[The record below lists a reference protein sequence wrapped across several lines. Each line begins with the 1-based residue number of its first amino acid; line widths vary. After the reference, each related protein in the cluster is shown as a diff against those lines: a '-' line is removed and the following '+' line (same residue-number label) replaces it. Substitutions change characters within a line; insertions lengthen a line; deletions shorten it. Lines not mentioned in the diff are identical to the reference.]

1 MEQKLQITLRA
12 ARINANGGKGYTIL
26 EATKLIG
33 IPKERLIEYEKH
45 SGAVPAYLMTKFAE
59 VYGLPVDAI
68 IFVS

>member
-12 ARINANGGKGYTIL
+12 ARINANHGKGYTLL
-26 EATKLIG
+26 EAAKLVDVT
-33 IPKERLIEYEKH
+33 KERLIEYEKH
-45 SGAVPAYLMTKFAE
+45 SGTVPAFLMTKFAE